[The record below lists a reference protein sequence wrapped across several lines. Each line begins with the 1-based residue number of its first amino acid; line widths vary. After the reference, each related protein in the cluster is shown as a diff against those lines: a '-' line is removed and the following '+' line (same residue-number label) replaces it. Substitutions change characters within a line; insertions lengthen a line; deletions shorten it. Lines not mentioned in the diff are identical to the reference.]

1 MDSNLNIKILE
12 FYKEIEKINN
22 NINNK
27 MFDFITKASEL
38 VDLSNDDYQR
48 EKTLKLNK
56 ISLKGYILDSQC
68 CIQLS
73 NNNIVDYSLE
83 ELKEFLKQYEK
94 LNNDDCSKYFL
105 TLSLYEM
112 IEDIENQV
120 DSKIDLE
127 LKELSTIIPDIN
139 KITSAGKLE
148 YENSYMV
155 FKNQINNYQEKL
167 DEKSYNICLQILND
181 VFNFYISGYPNIPD
195 EYLSK
200 EIE

>member
-12 FYKEIEKINN
+12 SYKEIEKINN

-27 MFDFITKASEL
+27 MFDFITKANEL
-38 VDLSNDDYQR
+38 VDLSDDDYQI

-56 ISLKGYILDSQC
+56 ISLKGYVLDSQC

-73 NNNIVDYSLE
+73 NNNIVDYSIE
-83 ELKEFLKQYEK
+83 ELKEFLRQYEK

-120 DSKIDLE
+120 DSKVELE
-127 LKELSTIIPDIN
+127 LKELSTVIPDIN
-139 KITSAGKLE
+139 KITSADKLE
-148 YENSYMV
+148 YENLYMV
-155 FKNQINNYQEKL
+155 FKNQINNYTSEKL

-181 VFNFYISGYPNIPD
+181 LFNFYISGYPNIPD
-195 EYLSK
+195 EYL
-200 EIE
+200 

>member
-12 FYKEIEKINN
+12 SYEKIEKINN
-22 NINNK
+22 NISNK

-38 VDLSNDDYQR
+38 VDLSDDDYQI

-56 ISLKGYILDSQC
+56 ISLKGYVLDSQC

-73 NNNIVDYSLE
+73 NNNIVDYSIE
-83 ELKEFLKQYEK
+83 ELKEFLRQYEK
-94 LNNDDCSKYFL
+94 LNNEDCSKYFL

-120 DSKIDLE
+120 DSKVELE
-127 LKELSTIIPDIN
+127 LKELSTVIPDIN
-139 KITSAGKLE
+139 KITSADKLE
-148 YENSYMV
+148 YENLYMV
-155 FKNQINNYQEKL
+155 FKNQINNYTSEKL

-181 VFNFYISGYPNIPD
+181 LFNFYISGYPNIPD
-195 EYLSK
+195 EYL
-200 EIE
+200 

>member
-12 FYKEIEKINN
+12 SYEKIEKINN
-22 NINNK
+22 NISNK

-38 VDLSNDDYQR
+38 VDLSDDDYQI

-56 ISLKGYILDSQC
+56 ISLKGYVLDSQC

-73 NNNIVDYSLE
+73 NNNIVDYSIE
-83 ELKEFLKQYEK
+83 ELKEFLRQYEK
-94 LNNDDCSKYFL
+94 LNNEDCSKYFL

-120 DSKIDLE
+120 DSKVELE
-127 LKELSTIIPDIN
+127 LKELSTVIPDIN
-139 KITSAGKLE
+139 KITSADKLE
-148 YENSYMV
+148 YENLYMV
-155 FKNQINNYQEKL
+155 FKNQINNYTSEKL

-181 VFNFYISGYPNIPD
+181 LFNFYNSGYPNIPD
-195 EYLSK
+195 EYL
-200 EIE
+200 

>member
-12 FYKEIEKINN
+12 SYEKIEKINN
-22 NINNK
+22 NISNK

-38 VDLSNDDYQR
+38 VDLSDDDYQI

-56 ISLKGYILDSQC
+56 ISLKGYVLDSQC

-73 NNNIVDYSLE
+73 NNNIVDYSIE
-83 ELKEFLKQYEK
+83 ELKEFLRQYEK
-94 LNNDDCSKYFL
+94 LNNEDCSKYFL

-120 DSKIDLE
+120 DSKVELE
-127 LKELSTIIPDIN
+127 LKELSTVIPDIN
-139 KITSAGKLE
+139 KITSADKLE
-148 YENSYMV
+148 YENLYMI

-167 DEKSYNICLQILND
+167 DEKSFNIYLQILND

-195 EYLSK
+195 EYL
-200 EIE
+200 

>member
-12 FYKEIEKINN
+12 SYKEIEKINN

-38 VDLSNDDYQR
+38 VDLSDDDYQI

-56 ISLKGYILDSQC
+56 ISLKGYVLDSQC

-73 NNNIVDYSLE
+73 NNNIVDYSIE
-83 ELKEFLKQYEK
+83 ELKEFLRQYEK

-120 DSKIDLE
+120 DSKVELE
-127 LKELSTIIPDIN
+127 LKELSTVIPDIN
-139 KITSAGKLE
+139 KITSADKLE
-148 YENSYMV
+148 YENLYMV
-155 FKNQINNYQEKL
+155 FKNQINNYTSEKL

-181 VFNFYISGYPNIPD
+181 LFNFYISGYPNIPD
-195 EYLSK
+195 EYL
-200 EIE
+200 